1 MKDKNKL
8 KPIKHKDWT
17 STKSAAEKSGTS
29 GEKKP
34 TNVSKPS
41 GKAER
46 DGIRQRSRSTEH
58 FTWLSYERLLWGLL
72 VLLSALFALFLF
84 PNILTHAPDY
94 QVGDVAET
102 SIKASHDFLIENR
115 EQTERNRA
123 EAARQALAVY
133 DYDSSLSDLV
143 TRVKEAFAFA
153 RKRTEELVQ
162 PAANLPTPPE
172 PAPATATGQEEMP
185 AFRDRFFAILEI
197 SPDES
202 LFEFLMESGF
212 STGVEQTVVPIL
224 SRLLSRGIV
233 ANGDR
238 LLAQA
243 EKGGIILHD
252 LYTREETLVEAL
264 ERFYD
269 MESASSYVQSQT
281 EEIKERLGSPVEA
294 RAAVELTT
302 ALLQP
307 NATFN
312 QRETE
317 LRKEAARNS
326 VKPTYFKIKKGEMLV
341 REGER
346 IGPEHLEKLAGEFR
360 SRNRLDMLGRFPAMT
375 VLIGLFFA
383 VMYLVGVRGLKGLR
397 EDRRDLIFIAVTLF
411 GLFVF
416 SWAYRFVADEVA
428 RGFAFM
434 SPRSLIYALPVAC
447 GGMLLSI
454 FQGLAAATSF
464 SLIIAVLAALIS
476 GGEVALFI
484 YFFLGSLV
492 AAYGVR
498 RCTERGTLIKAGLK
512 VSVVNVVLA
521 LCIEMIYGSL
531 YSFEA
536 LIAVSAGFAGGILAA
551 IIATGF
557 LPLIEMSFGFTTDIK
572 LLELASL
579 DQPLLRRLLV
589 QAPGTYHHSVIIS
602 NLVEATAQAV
612 NANPLL
618 AKVCAYYHDIGKM
631 KKPLY
636 FIENQKAGENKHE
649 KLAPSMSSLVLIA
662 HVKDGVEL
670 AQEHGLGREII
681 DTIQQH
687 HGTSLITY
695 FYQKAQEKAEK
706 RTGKSSRVK
715 EEDFRYPGPKP
726 QTKEAG
732 LVMLA
737 DMVEAASRSI
747 NDPTPS
753 RIQGTVHKMINK
765 AFSDGQLDEC
775 ELTLK
780 DLHQIAK
787 SFNKTLAG
795 IFHQR
800 IRYPEA
806 GEPKLEKKV
815 KNGHTNKRHG
825 EDKGPRKP
833 DDTTRNDKNL
843 KRLGLS

>member
-1 MKDKNKL
+1 MNDKEKL
-8 KPIKHKDWT
+8 KPVNG
-17 STKSAAEKSGTS
+17 AAAKTGVKGERKTGTAKAPGK
-29 GEKKP
+29 GERDAARKKP
-34 TNVSKPS
+34 GTAP
-41 GKAER
+41 
-46 DGIRQRSRSTEH
+46 
-58 FTWLSYERLLWGLL
+58 FPWLTHERLLWGCL
-72 VLLSALFALFLF
+72 VLLSLLFALLLF
-84 PNILTHAPDY
+84 PNILSQGPDY
-94 QVGDVAET
+94 RIGDVAET
-102 SIKASHDFLIENR
+102 GIKASHDFLIENR
-115 EQTERNRA
+115 EMTERNRV
-123 EAARQALAVY
+123 EAAKQALAVY
-133 DYDSSLSDLV
+133 DYDRTLSDLLP
-143 TRVKEAFAFA
+143 RVKEAFAFA
-153 RKRTEELVQ
+153 RARYEELDAPVNQ
-162 PAANLPTPPE
+162 EPFDPAV
-172 PAPATATGQEEMP
+172 ATATRPEPEE
-185 AFRDRFFAILEI
+185 AAALRERFFGILEL
-197 SPDES
+197 PPNDT
-202 LFEFLMESGF
+202 LFERLSETRF
-212 STGVEQTVVPIL
+212 STGVEQSVIPLLGRIL
-224 SRLLSRGIV
+224 SKGIV
-233 ANGDR
+233 ANSGR
-238 LLAQA
+238 LLSQT
-243 EKGGIILHD
+243 EKGGVILHD
-252 LYTREETLVEAL
+252 LYTQQETRVENL
-264 ERFYD
+264 DRFYD
-269 MESASSYVQSQT
+269 MQSAAAYVEAQAGDI
-281 EEIKERLGSPVEA
+281 EDRLGDPVAAE
-294 RAAVELTT
+294 AAVELTA

-307 NATFN
+307 NVTFN

-317 LRKEAARNS
+317 IRKETARS
-326 VKPTYFKIKKGEMLV
+326 GVKPTYFKIKKGEMLV

-360 SRNRLDMLGRFPAMT
+360 SRDRLDMLGRIPAMT
-375 VLIGLFFA
+375 VLIGLFFT
-383 VMYLVGVRGLKGLR
+383 VMYLVGFRGLKTLR
-397 EDRRDLIFIAVTLF
+397 EDRRDLLFNAVTLLS
-411 GLFVF
+411 LFVF
-416 SWAYRFVADEVA
+416 AWAYRFVADEVA

-434 SPRSLIYALPVAC
+434 SPRSLIYAMPVAC
-447 GGMLLSI
+447 GGMILSI
-454 FQGLAAATSF
+454 FQGLAVATSF
-464 SLIIAVLAALIS
+464 SLIIAVLASLVC
-476 GGEVALFI
+476 GGQVALFI

-512 VSVVNVVLA
+512 VSLVNVLLA
-521 LCIEMIYGSL
+521 LCIEMIYGTL
-531 YSFEA
+531 YSLEA

-636 FIENQKAGENKHE
+636 FIENQQGGENKHE
-649 KLAPSMSSLVLIA
+649 KLAPSMSSLVLTA

-670 AQEHGLGREII
+670 ARKHGLGREII

-695 FYQKAQEKAEK
+695 FYQKARERAET
-706 RTGKSSRVK
+706 RGGKSSIVK

-737 DMVEAASRSI
+737 DMVEAASRSLSE
-747 NDPTPS
+747 PTPS

-780 DLHQIAK
+780 DLHEIAK
-787 SFNKTLAG
+787 NFNKTLAG

-806 GEPKLEKKV
+806 GEQRLEKKGR
-815 KNGHTNKRHG
+815 NGYSDQRSE
-825 EDKGPRKP
+825 EDTGARKT
-833 DDTTRNDKNL
+833 DDTPRNDKSL

>member
-1 MKDKNKL
+1 MNDKEKL
-8 KPIKHKDWT
+8 KPLHG
-17 STKSAAEKSGTS
+17 AAAKSGKVERKTGTAARSS
-29 GEKKP
+29 GKGERDTARKKP
-34 TNVSKPS
+34 
-41 GKAER
+41 G
-46 DGIRQRSRSTEH
+46 TEALP
-58 FTWLSYERLLWGLL
+58 WLTHERLLWGCL
-72 VLLSALFALFLF
+72 VLLSILFALLLF
-84 PNILTHAPDY
+84 PNILSQGPDY
-94 QVGDVAET
+94 QIGDVAET
-102 SIKASHDFLIENR
+102 GIKASHDFLIENR
-115 EQTERNRA
+115 EQTERNRI
-123 EAARQALAVY
+123 EAAKQALAVY
-133 DYDSSLSDLV
+133 DFDRTLSDLLP
-143 TRVKEAFAFA
+143 RVKEAFAFA
-153 RKRTEELVQ
+153 RGRYEELRSPVSQ
-162 PAANLPTPPE
+162 EPFDPAV
-172 PAPATATGQEEMP
+172 ATATRPGPEEI
-185 AFRDRFFAILEI
+185 AAIRDRFFGILEL
-197 SPDES
+197 SPNDD
-202 LFEFLMESGF
+202 LFERLQESRF
-212 STGVEQTVVPIL
+212 STGVEQSVIPLLGRIL
-224 SRLLSRGIV
+224 GKGIV
-233 ANGDR
+233 ANSDR
-238 LLAQA
+238 LLSQA

-252 LYTREETLVEAL
+252 LYTQQETRVENL

-269 MESASSYVQSQT
+269 MASAAAYVENQAGD
-281 EEIKERLGSPVEA
+281 IKEQLGSPTA
-294 RAAVELTT
+294 AKSAVELTR

-307 NATFN
+307 NVTFN

-317 LRKEAARNS
+317 IRKEAARS
-326 VKPTYFKIKKGEMLV
+326 GVKPTYFKIKKGEMLV

-360 SRNRLDMLGRFPAMT
+360 SRDRVDMLGRIPAMT
-375 VLIGLFFA
+375 VLIGLFFT
-383 VMYLVGVRGLKGLR
+383 VMYLVGFRGLRTLR
-397 EDRRDLIFIAVTLF
+397 EDRRDLLFSAVTLLS
-411 GLFVF
+411 LFVF
-416 SWAYRFVADEVA
+416 AWAYRFVADEVA

-454 FQGLAAATSF
+454 FQGLAVATSF
-464 SLIIAVLAALIS
+464 SLIIAVLASLVC
-476 GGEVALFI
+476 GGQVALFI

-512 VSVVNVVLA
+512 VSLVNVVLA
-521 LCIEMIYGSL
+521 VCIEMIYGTL
-531 YSFEA
+531 YSLEA

-579 DQPLLRRLLV
+579 DQPLLRKLLV

-636 FIENQKAGENKHE
+636 FIENQAGGENKHE
-649 KLAPSMSSLVLIA
+649 KLAPSMSSLVLTA

-670 AQEHGLGREII
+670 ARKHGLGREII

-695 FYQKAQEKAEK
+695 FYQKARERAEARGGKA
-706 RTGKSSRVK
+706 SDVK

-737 DMVEAASRSI
+737 DMVEAASRSLSE
-747 NDPTPS
+747 PTPS

-780 DLHQIAK
+780 DLHEIAK
-787 SFNKTLAG
+787 TFNKTLAG

-800 IRYPEA
+800 IRYPEV
-806 GEPKLEKKV
+806 GEARPEKKGR
-815 KNGHTNKRHG
+815 NGYPDQRSEEDTGARKTN
-825 EDKGPRKP
+825 
-833 DDTTRNDKNL
+833 DTPRNDKSL

>member
-1 MKDKNKL
+1 MNDKDKL
-8 KPIKHKDWT
+8 KPLHGAAA
-17 STKSAAEKSGTS
+17 KSVRVERKTGTAARS
-29 GEKKP
+29 
-34 TNVSKPS
+34 S
-41 GKAER
+41 GKGER
-46 DGIRQRSRSTEH
+46 DAARKRPVTEPLP
-58 FTWLSYERLLWGLL
+58 WLSHERLLWGCL
-72 VLLSALFALFLF
+72 VLLSLLFALLLF
-84 PNILTHAPDY
+84 PNILSQGPDY
-94 QVGDVAET
+94 QIGDVAET
-102 SIKASHDFLIENR
+102 GIKASHDFLIENR
-115 EQTERNRA
+115 EQTERNRI
-123 EAARQALAVY
+123 EAAKQALAVY
-133 DYDSSLSDLV
+133 DYDRRLSDLLP
-143 TRVKEAFAFA
+143 RVKEAFAFA
-153 RKRTEELVQ
+153 RSRYEELSSPADQ
-162 PAANLPTPPE
+162 KPFDPAA
-172 PAPATATGQEEMP
+172 ATAAPPGPEET
-185 AFRDRFFAILEI
+185 AAIREHFFGVLELP
-197 SPDES
+197 PDDD
-202 LFEFLMESGF
+202 LFERLRESRF
-212 STGVEQTVVPIL
+212 STGVEQAVIPLLGRIL
-224 SRLLSRGIV
+224 GKGIV
-233 ANGDR
+233 ANDDR
-238 LLAQA
+238 LLSQI

-252 LYTREETLVEAL
+252 LYTQQETRVENL
-264 ERFYD
+264 DRFYD
-269 MESASSYVQSQT
+269 MASATAYVESQEDDIAEQ
-281 EEIKERLGSPVEA
+281 LGSA
-294 RAAVELTT
+294 AAAKAAVGLTT

-307 NATFN
+307 NVTFN

-317 LRKEAARNS
+317 IRKEAARS
-326 VKPTYFKIKKGEMLV
+326 GVKPTYFKIKEGEMLV

-346 IGPEHLEKLAGEFR
+346 IGPQHLERLAGEFR
-360 SRNRLDMLGRFPAMT
+360 SRDRVDMLGRIPAMA
-375 VLIGLFFA
+375 VLIGLFFT
-383 VMYLVGVRGLKGLR
+383 VMYLVGFRGLKTLR
-397 EDRRDLIFIAVTLF
+397 EDRRDLLFNAVTLLS
-411 GLFVF
+411 LFVF
-416 SWAYRFVADEVA
+416 AWAYRFVADEVA

-434 SPRSLIYALPVAC
+434 SPMSLIYAMPVAC

-454 FQGLAAATSF
+454 FQGLAVATSF
-464 SLIIAVLAALIS
+464 SLIIAVLASLVC
-476 GGEVALFI
+476 GGQVALFI
-484 YFFLGSLV
+484 YFFLGGLV

-512 VSVVNVVLA
+512 VSLVNVLLA
-521 LCIEMIYGSL
+521 LCIEMIYGTL
-531 YSFEA
+531 YSLEA
-536 LIAVSAGFAGGILAA
+536 LIAVGAGFAGGILAA

-636 FIENQKAGENKHE
+636 FIENQQGGENKHE
-649 KLAPSMSSLVLIA
+649 KLAPSMSSLVLTA

-670 AQEHGLGREII
+670 ARKHGLGREII

-695 FYQKAQEKAEK
+695 FYQKARERAAT
-706 RTGKSSRVK
+706 RGGKSSIVK

-737 DMVEAASRSI
+737 DMVEAASRSLS
-747 NDPTPS
+747 DPTPS

-780 DLHQIAK
+780 DLHEIAK
-787 SFNKTLAG
+787 TFNKTLAG

-800 IRYPEA
+800 IKYPEV
-806 GEPKLEKKV
+806 GESRPEKKGR
-815 KNGHTNKRHG
+815 NGYPDQRPK
-825 EDKGPRKP
+825 EDTGARKT
-833 DDTTRNDKNL
+833 DDTPRNDKNL

>member
-1 MKDKNKL
+1 MNDKEKL
-8 KPIKHKDWT
+8 KPVNG
-17 STKSAAEKSGTS
+17 AAAKTGVKGERKTGTAKAPGK
-29 GEKKP
+29 GERDAARKKP
-34 TNVSKPS
+34 GTAP
-41 GKAER
+41 
-46 DGIRQRSRSTEH
+46 
-58 FTWLSYERLLWGLL
+58 FPWLTHERLLWGCL
-72 VLLSALFALFLF
+72 VLLSLLFALLLF
-84 PNILTHAPDY
+84 PNILSQGPDY
-94 QVGDVAET
+94 QIGDVAET
-102 SIKASHDFLIENR
+102 GIKASHDFLIENR
-115 EQTERNRA
+115 EMTERNRV
-123 EAARQALAVY
+123 EAAKQALAVY
-133 DYDSSLSDLV
+133 DYDRTLSDLLP
-143 TRVKEAFAFA
+143 RVKEAFAFA
-153 RKRTEELVQ
+153 RARYEGLDAPVIQEPFD
-162 PAANLPTPPE
+162 PAV
-172 PAPATATGQEEMP
+172 ATATRPEPEET
-185 AFRDRFFAILEI
+185 AALRDRFFGILEL
-197 SPDES
+197 PPNDT
-202 LFEFLMESGF
+202 LFERLGETRF
-212 STGVEQTVVPIL
+212 STGVEQSVIPLLGRIL
-224 SRLLSRGIV
+224 SKGIV
-233 ANGDR
+233 ANSGR
-238 LLAQA
+238 LLSQT

-252 LYTREETLVEAL
+252 LYTQQETRVENL
-264 ERFYD
+264 DRFYD
-269 MESASSYVQSQT
+269 MQSAAAYVEAQAGDI
-281 EEIKERLGSPVEA
+281 EDRLGNPVAAE
-294 RAAVELTT
+294 AAVELTA

-307 NATFN
+307 NVTFN

-317 LRKEAARNS
+317 IRKETARS
-326 VKPTYFKIKKGEMLV
+326 GVKPTYFKIKKGEMLV

-360 SRNRLDMLGRFPAMT
+360 SRDRVDMLGRIPAMT
-375 VLIGLFFA
+375 VLIGLFFT
-383 VMYLVGVRGLKGLR
+383 VMYLVGFRGLKTLR
-397 EDRRDLIFIAVTLF
+397 EDRRDLLFNAVTLLS
-411 GLFVF
+411 LFVF
-416 SWAYRFVADEVA
+416 AWAYRFVADEVA

-434 SPRSLIYALPVAC
+434 SPRSLIYAMPVAC
-447 GGMLLSI
+447 GGMILSI
-454 FQGLAAATSF
+454 FQGLAVATSF
-464 SLIIAVLAALIS
+464 SLIIAVLASLVC
-476 GGEVALFI
+476 GGQVALFI

-512 VSVVNVVLA
+512 VSLVNVLLA
-521 LCIEMIYGSL
+521 LCIEMIYGTL
-531 YSFEA
+531 YSLEA

-636 FIENQKAGENKHE
+636 FIENQQGGENKHE
-649 KLAPSMSSLVLIA
+649 KLAPSMSSLVLTA

-670 AQEHGLGREII
+670 ARKHGLGREII

-695 FYQKAQEKAEK
+695 FYQKARERAET
-706 RTGKSSRVK
+706 RGGKSSIVK

-737 DMVEAASRSI
+737 DMVEAASRSLSE
-747 NDPTPS
+747 PTPS

-780 DLHQIAK
+780 DLHEIAK
-787 SFNKTLAG
+787 NFNKTLAG

-806 GEPKLEKKV
+806 GEQRPEKKGR
-815 KNGHTNKRHG
+815 NGYSDQRPE
-825 EDKGPRKP
+825 EDTGARKT
-833 DDTTRNDKNL
+833 DDTPRNDKSL

>member
-1 MKDKNKL
+1 MNDKDKL
-8 KPIKHKDWT
+8 KPLHGAAA
-17 STKSAAEKSGTS
+17 KSVRVERKTGTAARS
-29 GEKKP
+29 
-34 TNVSKPS
+34 S
-41 GKAER
+41 GKGER
-46 DGIRQRSRSTEH
+46 DAARKRPVTEPLP
-58 FTWLSYERLLWGLL
+58 WLSHERLLWGCL
-72 VLLSALFALFLF
+72 VLLSLLFALLLF
-84 PNILTHAPDY
+84 PNILSQGPDY
-94 QVGDVAET
+94 QIGDVAET
-102 SIKASHDFLIENR
+102 GIKASHDFLIENR
-115 EQTERNRA
+115 EQTERNRI
-123 EAARQALAVY
+123 EAAKQALAVY
-133 DYDSSLSDLV
+133 DYDRSLSDLLP
-143 TRVKEAFAFA
+143 RVKEAFAFA
-153 RKRTEELVQ
+153 RSRYEELSSPADQ
-162 PAANLPTPPE
+162 KPFDPAA
-172 PAPATATGQEEMP
+172 ATAAPPGPEET
-185 AFRDRFFAILEI
+185 AAIREHFFGVLELP
-197 SPDES
+197 PDDD
-202 LFEFLMESGF
+202 LFERLRESRF
-212 STGVEQTVVPIL
+212 STGVEQAVIPLLGRIL
-224 SRLLSRGIV
+224 GKGIV
-233 ANGDR
+233 ANDDR
-238 LLAQA
+238 LLSQI

-252 LYTREETLVEAL
+252 LYTQQETRVENL
-264 ERFYD
+264 DRFYD
-269 MESASSYVQSQT
+269 MASATAYVESQEDDIAEQ
-281 EEIKERLGSPVEA
+281 LGSA
-294 RAAVELTT
+294 AAAKAAVGLTT

-307 NATFN
+307 NVTFN

-317 LRKEAARNS
+317 IRKEAARS
-326 VKPTYFKIKKGEMLV
+326 GVKPTYFKIKEGEMLV

-346 IGPEHLEKLAGEFR
+346 IGPQHLERLAGEFR
-360 SRNRLDMLGRFPAMT
+360 SRDRVDMLGRIPAMA
-375 VLIGLFFA
+375 VLIGLFFT
-383 VMYLVGVRGLKGLR
+383 VMYLVGFRGLKTLR
-397 EDRRDLIFIAVTLF
+397 EDRRDLLFNAVTLLS
-411 GLFVF
+411 LFVF
-416 SWAYRFVADEVA
+416 AWAYRFVADEVA

-434 SPRSLIYALPVAC
+434 SPMSLIYAMPVAC

-454 FQGLAAATSF
+454 FQGLAVATSF
-464 SLIIAVLAALIS
+464 SLIIAVLASLVC
-476 GGEVALFI
+476 GGQVALFI
-484 YFFLGSLV
+484 YFFLGGLV

-512 VSVVNVVLA
+512 VSLVNVLLA
-521 LCIEMIYGSL
+521 LCIEMIYGTL
-531 YSFEA
+531 YSLEA
-536 LIAVSAGFAGGILAA
+536 LIAVGAGFAGGILAA

-636 FIENQKAGENKHE
+636 FIENQQGGENKHE
-649 KLAPSMSSLVLIA
+649 KLAPSMSSLVLTA

-670 AQEHGLGREII
+670 ARKHGLGREII

-695 FYQKAQEKAEK
+695 FYQKARERAAT
-706 RTGKSSRVK
+706 RGGKSSIVK

-737 DMVEAASRSI
+737 DMVEAASRSLS
-747 NDPTPS
+747 DPTPS

-780 DLHQIAK
+780 DLHEIAK
-787 SFNKTLAG
+787 TFNKTLAG

-800 IRYPEA
+800 IKYPEV
-806 GEPKLEKKV
+806 GESRPEKKGR
-815 KNGHTNKRHG
+815 NGYPDQRPK
-825 EDKGPRKP
+825 EDTGARKT
-833 DDTTRNDKNL
+833 DDTPRNDKNL

>member
-1 MKDKNKL
+1 MNDKEKL
-8 KPIKHKDWT
+8 RPLNRGDG
-17 STKSAAEKSGTS
+17 AAARPGVKADRKAGNGPRPSSGK
-29 GEKKP
+29 GERDAARKKP
-34 TNVSKPS
+34 AAPLP
-41 GKAER
+41 
-46 DGIRQRSRSTEH
+46 
-58 FTWLSYERLLWGLL
+58 WLTHERLLWGCL
-72 VLLSALFALFLF
+72 VLLSTLFAVLLF
-84 PNILTHAPDY
+84 PNILTQGPDY
-94 QVGDVAET
+94 QIGDVAET
-102 SIKASHDFLIENR
+102 GIKASHDFLIENR
-115 EQTERNRA
+115 EQTERNRG
-123 EAARQALAVY
+123 EAAKQALAVY
-133 DYDSSLSDLV
+133 DFDRTLSDLLS
-143 TRVKEAFAFA
+143 RVREAFAFA
-153 RKRTEELVQ
+153 RRPYEEVF
-162 PAANLPTPPE
+162 PPE
-172 PAPATATGQEEMP
+172 SQELPGPEAGIEAQSGPEETAPI
-185 AFRDRFFAILEI
+185 RDRFFGILDLT
-197 SPDES
+197 PDET
-202 LFEFLMESGF
+202 LFERLRENRF
-212 STGVEQTVVPIL
+212 STGVEQAVVPLLGRIL
-224 SRLLSRGIV
+224 GKGIV

-238 LLAQA
+238 LLSQA

-252 LYTREETLVEAL
+252 LYTRQETRVENL
-264 ERFYD
+264 DRFYD
-269 MESASSYVQSQT
+269 MGSAAAYVEGQADDIAKQ
-281 EEIKERLGSPVEA
+281 LGNPAAAAV
-294 RAAVELTT
+294 AVELAT

-307 NATFN
+307 NVTFN

-317 LRKEAARNS
+317 LRKEAARS
-326 VKPTYFKIKKGEMLV
+326 GVKPTYFKIKKGEMLV

-360 SRNRLDMLGRFPAMT
+360 SRDRLDMLGRIPAMT
-375 VLIGLFFA
+375 VLIGLFFT
-383 VMYLVGVRGLKGLR
+383 VMYLVGFRGLKVLR
-397 EDRRDLIFIAVTLF
+397 EDRRDLVFNAVTLI

-416 SWAYRFVADEVA
+416 AWAYRFVADEVA
-428 RGFAFM
+428 RGFTFM
-434 SPRSLIYALPVAC
+434 SPRSLIYAMPVAC
-447 GGMLLSI
+447 AGMLLSI
-454 FQGLAAATSF
+454 FQGLAVATSF
-464 SLIIAVLAALIS
+464 SLIIAVLASLVC
-476 GGEVALFI
+476 GGQVALFV

-512 VSVVNVVLA
+512 VSLINVLLA
-521 LCIEMIYGSL
+521 LCIEMIYGTL

-579 DQPLLRRLLV
+579 DQPLLRKLLV

-636 FIENQKAGENKHE
+636 FIENQQGGENKHE
-649 KLAPSMSSLVLIA
+649 KLAPSMSGLVLTA

-670 AQEHGLGREII
+670 ARKHGLGSEII

-695 FYQKAQEKAEK
+695 FYQKARERAET
-706 RTGKSSRVK
+706 RAGKYSHVK

-737 DMVEAASRSI
+737 DMVEAASRSLSE
-747 NDPTPS
+747 PTPS

-780 DLHQIAK
+780 DLHEIAK
-787 SFNKTLAG
+787 NFNKTLAG

-800 IRYPEA
+800 IKYPEA
-806 GEPKLEKKV
+806 GESRPEKKGR
-815 KNGHTNKRHG
+815 NGYPDQRPE
-825 EDKGPRKP
+825 EDTGARKA
-833 DDTTRNDKNL
+833 DDTPRNDKSL
-843 KRLGLS
+843 RRLGLS

>member
-1 MKDKNKL
+1 MNDKEKL
-8 KPIKHKDWT
+8 RPV
-17 STKSAAEKSGTS
+17 SAAQARSGAKGDRKTGS
-29 GEKKP
+29 ASRG
-34 TNVSKPS
+34 S
-41 GKAER
+41 GKGER
-46 DGIRQRSRSTEH
+46 EPARKRPAGGAAPLS
-58 FTWLSYERLLWGLL
+58 WLTHQRLLWGSL
-72 VLLSALFALFLF
+72 VLLSTFFALLLF
-84 PNILTHAPDY
+84 PNILTQGPDY
-94 QVGDVAET
+94 QIGDVAET
-102 SIKASHDFLIENR
+102 GIKASHDFLIENR
-115 EQTERNRA
+115 EQTERNRI
-123 EAARQALAVY
+123 EAAKQALAVY
-133 DYDSSLSDLV
+133 DFDRTLSDLLPQV
-143 TRVKEAFAFA
+143 REAFAFA
-153 RKRTEELVQ
+153 RERNEELDNPANQQ
-162 PAANLPTPPE
+162 PLD
-172 PAPATATGQEEMP
+172 PAVADATASGLEETA
-185 AFRDRFFAILEI
+185 AFRERFFAILDLPPNE
-197 SPDES
+197 E
-202 LFEFLMESGF
+202 LFERLRQTGF
-212 STGVEQTVVPIL
+212 STGVEQSVIPL
-224 SRLLSRGIV
+224 LGRLLGKGIV
-233 ANGDR
+233 ANSDR
-238 LLAQA
+238 LLSQA

-252 LYTREETLVEAL
+252 LYTRQETRVENL
-264 ERFYD
+264 DRFYD
-269 MESASSYVQSQT
+269 MESATAYAESQAD
-281 EEIKERLGSPVEA
+281 EVAKRLGSPAAAEA
-294 RAAVELTT
+294 VVALTT

-307 NATFN
+307 NVTFN

-317 LRKEAARNS
+317 LRKEAARAA

-346 IGPEHLEKLAGEFR
+346 IGPQHLEKLAGEFR
-360 SRNRLDMLGRFPAMT
+360 SRDRLDMLGRIPAMT

-383 VMYLVGVRGLKGLR
+383 VMYLVGFRGLKTLR
-397 EDRRDLIFIAVTLF
+397 EDRRDLMFNAVTLL

-416 SWAYRFVADEVA
+416 AWAYRFVADEVA
-428 RGFAFM
+428 RGFPFM
-434 SPRSLIYALPVAC
+434 SPRSLIYAMPMAC
-447 GGMLLSI
+447 GGMLLSV
-454 FQGLAAATSF
+454 FQGLAVATSF
-464 SLIIAVLAALIS
+464 SLIIAVLASLVC
-476 GGEVALFI
+476 GGQVALFV

-512 VSVVNVVLA
+512 VSLVNVVMA
-521 LCIEMIYGSL
+521 VCIEMIYGSL

-636 FIENQKAGENKHE
+636 FIENQQGGENKHE
-649 KLAPSMSSLVLIA
+649 KLAPSMSSLVLTA

-670 AQEHGLGREII
+670 ARKHGLGREII

-695 FYQKAQEKAEK
+695 FYQKARERAET
-706 RTGKSSRVK
+706 RGGKSSIVK

-737 DMVEAASRSI
+737 DMVEAASRSLSE
-747 NDPTPS
+747 PTPS

-780 DLHQIAK
+780 DLHEIAK
-787 SFNKTLAG
+787 NFNKTLAG

-806 GEPKLEKKV
+806 GEQRPEKKGR
-815 KNGHTNKRHG
+815 NGYSDQRPE
-825 EDKGPRKP
+825 EDTGARKT
-833 DDTTRNDKNL
+833 DDTPRNDKSL